1 MSDFYA
7 LADLK
12 IDELNRAMVSRF
24 EAVKRQLRKKK
35 NGDSFDPLLVSRELT
50 SLYRQL
56 DADFRYELRLLAKE
70 QYAEMGESVGL
81 EEPDEGFED
90 LFIAHILTEP
100 DPITHYAYDA
110 ELLRKRDRAIEAVN
124 AVSGAQNKQ
133 SEMDKAMRLFSQMT
147 GQYIDT
153 VAYEAAVKA
162 YRDAGIRYVKWVTQ
176 KDEKVCAECEAKG
189 GKIYLIDKIPKR
201 PHWRCRCYIVPLN
214 K

>member
-12 IDELNRAMVSRF
+12 IDELNRSMVSRF

-35 NGDSFDPLLVSRELT
+35 DGDSFDPLLVSRELT
-50 SLYRQL
+50 ALYRQL
-56 DADFRYELRLLAKE
+56 DADFRYELRLLTKE
-70 QYAEMGESVGL
+70 QYAEMGKSVGL

-90 LFIAHILTEP
+90 LFLAHILTEP

-133 SEMDKAMRLFSQMT
+133 AELDKAMRFFSQMT

-162 YRDAGIRYVKWVTQ
+162 YKDAGIRYVKWVTQ
-176 KDEKVCAECEAKG
+176 TDEKVCAECEAKS
-189 GKIYLIDKIPKR
+189 GKIYPIDKIPKR
-201 PHWRCRCYIVPLN
+201 PHWRCRCECRPLN